1 MPRGRQSL
9 SKEARTE
16 GGAEGAVGHAWRGRE
31 RDDVARDER
40 EDRDIL
46 LCHPPTRCPWQARIN
61 DTVRIIVS
69 GGID

>member
-1 MPRGRQSL
+1 MIATGPPPVTVKGSQDRG
-9 SKEARTE
+9 AD
-16 GGAEGAVGHAWRGRE
+16 GHAWRGRE